1 MCGGTRAD
9 QLLQNILKLLT
20 KEYGDNCRRCLVSSE
35 TFIVSNV
42 CCRLSQKI
50 CMLINGFQDT
60 GENKKELDI
69 LMRSF
74 SRLKKVDPVIRCQGP
89 VVVLTGTVN
98 SCKRFLMKQAAH
110 TMAACNFFEDTHH
123 DLVVICCN
131 IYRCVDRCQ
140 LMLCR
145 CNLIV
150 LCLCCYAQ
158 LPALLVDF
166 LHVCGD
172 SLTDGSEIVVIHL
185 LSLRRHSTEK
195 SSSCVDQVFSLEP
208 FLLVD
213 QEIFLLSSNGRRY
226 FFGSCISEK
235 AEKSKCLCIDRFHGT
250 KKRCF
255 LIKCLSC
262 VGAECC
268 RDT

>member
-1 MCGGTRAD
+1 MCGSTCAD

-20 KEYGDNCRRCLVSSE
+20 KEYGDNCRRCLISSE
-35 TFIVSNV
+35 TFIVSDV

-69 LMRSF
+69 FMRSF

-110 TMAACNFFEDTHH
+110 TMTACYFLEDTHH
-123 DLVVICCN
+123 DLVVVCSD
-131 IYRCVDRCQ
+131 IYRCIDRSQ

-145 CNLIV
+145 SNFIV
-150 LCLCCYAQ
+150 LRLRSYTEF
-158 LPALLVDF
+158 PALF
-166 LHVCGD
+166 IYFFHIGRN
-172 SLTDGSEIVVIHL
+172 SLTNRTEIVVIHL
-185 LSLRRHSTEK
+185 LSFRRHGAEK

-208 FLLVD
+208 FLLVN
-213 QEIFLLSSNGRRY
+213 QEIFLLSSNGRSY
-226 FFGSCISEK
+226 FF
-235 AEKSKCLCIDRFHGT
+235 
-250 KKRCF
+250 
-255 LIKCLSC
+255 
-262 VGAECC
+262 
-268 RDT
+268 

>member
-1 MCGGTRAD
+1 MCGGTCAD
-9 QLLQNILKLLT
+9 QLLQHILKLLT
-20 KEYGDNCRRCLVSSE
+20 EEYGDNCRRCFISTE
-35 TFIVSNV
+35 TVIVSNV

-50 CMLINGFQDT
+50 CVLINGFQDT

-89 VVVLTGTVN
+89 VIVLTGTIN
-98 SCKRFLMKQAAH
+98 SCKWFLMKQAAH

-123 DLVVICCN
+123 DLVVICRN

-145 CNLIV
+145 CNLVV

-166 LHVCGD
+166 FHVCGD

-185 LSLRRHSTEK
+185 LSLGGGSTEQG
-195 SSSCVDQVFSLEP
+195 SSGENNIFTLQSLGRIY
-208 FLLVD
+208 
-213 QEIFLLSSNGRRY
+213 QEIFLLRANGRQY
-226 FFGSCISEK
+226 FGSFCI
-235 AEKSKCLCIDRFHGT
+235 AEQADDTDRLLAQSLHGT
-250 KKRCF
+250 K
-255 LIKCLSC
+255 
-262 VGAECC
+262 
-268 RDT
+268 

>member
-1 MCGGTRAD
+1 MCGGTCAD

-74 SRLKKVDPVIRCQGP
+74 SRLKKVDPVIRRQGP

-172 SLTDGSEIVVIHL
+172 SLTDGSEIMVIHL

-195 SSSCVDQVFSLEP
+195 SSSCIDQIFSLEP
-208 FLLVD
+208 FLLIN
-213 QEIFLLSSNGRRY
+213 QEILLLSSNGRSY
-226 FFGSCISEK
+226 FF
-235 AEKSKCLCIDRFHGT
+235 
-250 KKRCF
+250 
-255 LIKCLSC
+255 
-262 VGAECC
+262 
-268 RDT
+268 